1 MTQKTWT
8 RDELLIAFNLYCR
21 IPFGSLRHGNPEIIK
36 FAKKIGRTPSA
47 LSMKLCNFAS
57 FDPTHKKRNVSG
69 LKHAGKGDRQIWDEF
84 NQNWEKLAFES
95 QKALERF
102 VGIGS
107 AVGFE
112 EPDLPEGPTESLR
125 TVRVRL
131 VQSFFRDSVLSS
143 YKYTCSFCNLTMP
156 EMLCASHI
164 IPWAKNIEKRAD
176 PRNGICLCSFHDRAF
191 DRGLVT
197 VDEDLQIVI
206 SNRIRKIK
214 TSPMHDVGFIK
225 LHGNKI
231 LIPERFGPD
240 VEALSY
246 HRNKIFENN

>member
-1 MTQKTWT
+1 MSQKIWT
-8 RDELLIAFNLYCR
+8 RDELLIAFNLYCK
-21 IPFGSLRHGNPEIIK
+21 IPFGNLRHGNPEIIE

-47 LSMKLCNFAS
+47 LSMKLCNSAS

-95 QKALERF
+95 QQALERF
-102 VGIGS
+102 VEIGGAFS
-107 AVGFE
+107 FE
-112 EPDLPEGPTESLR
+112 EPDLPKGPTESLR

-131 VQSFFRDSVLSS
+131 VQSFFRDSVISS
-143 YKYTCSFCNLTMP
+143 YKYTCSFCNLKMP

-197 VDEDLQIVI
+197 LDEDFQIVI
-206 SNRIRKIK
+206 SNRVLKMK
-214 TSPMHDVGFIK
+214 TSPLHDAGFIK

-231 LIPERFGPD
+231 LLPERFGPD
-240 VEALSY
+240 LEALSY
-246 HRNKIFENN
+246 HRDKIFKNN

>member
-1 MTQKTWT
+1 MAQKIWT
-8 RDELLIAFNLYCR
+8 RDELLIAFNLYCK
-21 IPFGSLRHGNPEIIK
+21 IPFGQLHNSNPLIIQLAEK
-36 FAKKIGRTPSA
+36 LGRTPSSV
-47 LSMKLCNFAS
+47 SMKLCNFAS

-69 LKHAGKGDRQIWDEF
+69 LRHAGKGDRLIWDEF
-84 NQNWEKLAFES
+84 NQDWERLAFES
-95 QKALERF
+95 QQAFERI
-102 VGIGS
+102 VGVIKTI
-107 AVGFE
+107 GFE
-112 EPDLPEGPTESLR
+112 EPDLPKGPTESLR

-143 YKYTCSFCNLTMP
+143 YKYTCSFCNLKMT

-164 IPWAKNIEKRAD
+164 IPWAKNMEKRAD

-197 VDEDLQIVI
+197 VDDDLRIVI
-206 SNRIRKIK
+206 SNRVLKMK
-214 TSPMHDVGFIK
+214 TSPLHDVGFIK
-225 LHGNKI
+225 LQGNKI

-240 VEALSY
+240 IEALSY